1 MPNSCSAMAKRKHRP
16 VIAYSADLETTTKED
31 DCRVWVWGI
40 SVIGSDDTF
49 EWGKDVASLCERL
62 SFDESNNIVY
72 FHNLKF
78 DGRFIIDYLLN
89 QGYRHVDDTPTAG
102 EFTSLIS
109 NMGMFYTITVKW
121 ADGTKTEFRDS
132 LKKLPFSVAEVARAF
147 DQDQGKGEI
156 DYHKDRPVGYE
167 PTAEEIEYL
176 RLDVLIIARALAEQ
190 FDEGMK
196 ALTVGS
202 DALKEYKSLVFSK
215 TFRKQFPVL
224 DIDTDT
230 EVRRAYRGGYT
241 YADERHLQRETR
253 SGIVLDV
260 NSLYPSVMM
269 NRILPF
275 GKPLR
280 RRGLPEIDEDYPLSI
295 FTVTFTAKLKPE
307 HLPCIQIKNASQFS
321 PTEYLREIV
330 EPTTLTVTNVDWDL
344 YNEHYDIE
352 VLSYDNG
359 FVFQARKGM
368 FDTYINKWMNVKEN
382 SDGGRRTIAK
392 LHLNSLYGK
401 LATNPTVQSKYPVLE
416 DGLVKLKLSPVEMR
430 DPIYTP
436 AGVFITAWARDLTIR
451 AAQANYDTFAYA
463 DTDSL
468 HLLRDDIPD
477 GIDVHPT
484 RMGAWDHEYSFRR
497 AFYIRAKAY
506 LEEKHDGTKV
516 NRVAGMPTD
525 VSRKLDI
532 DTIHDGQIVDGK
544 KVPKVVPGGV
554 VLVDT
559 PYKVKF

>member
-1 MPNSCSAMAKRKHRP
+1 MTKRKHRP

-102 EFTSLIS
+102 EFTTLIS

-121 ADGTKTEFRDS
+121 TDGTKTEFRDS

-156 DYHKDRPVGYE
+156 DYHKDRPIGYE
-167 PTAEEIEYL
+167 PTADEIEYL

-280 RRGLPEIDEDYPLSI
+280 RRGLPETSEDYPLSI
-295 FTVTFTAKLKPE
+295 FTVTFTAKLKPK

-330 EPTTLTVTNVDWDL
+330 EPTTLTVTNVDWEL

-401 LATNPTVQSKYPVLE
+401 LATNPTVQSKHPVLE
-416 DGLVKLKLSPVEMR
+416 DGLVKLKLSPAEIR
-430 DPIYTP
+430 DPVYTP

-484 RMGAWDHEYSFRR
+484 RIGAWDHEYSFRR

-559 PYKVKF
+559 PYRVKF

>member
-1 MPNSCSAMAKRKHRP
+1 MAKRKHRP

-40 SVIGSDDTF
+40 SVIGSDETF
-49 EWGKDVASLCERL
+49 EWGKDVDSLCERL
-62 SFDESNNIVY
+62 SHDESNNIVY

-102 EFTSLIS
+102 EFTTLIS

-121 ADGTKTEFRDS
+121 ADGVKTEFRDS
-132 LKKLPFSVAEVARAF
+132 RKKLPFSVADVARAF

-241 YADERHLQRETR
+241 YADERHIQRETR

-295 FTVTFTAKLKPE
+295 FTVTFTAKLKPD

-330 EPTTLTVTNVDWDL
+330 EPTTLTVTSVDWDL

-401 LATNPTVQSKYPVLE
+401 LATNPTVQSKHPVLE
-416 DGLVKLKLSPVEMR
+416 DGLVKLKLSPAEIR
-430 DPIYTP
+430 DPVYTP

-484 RMGAWDHEYSFRR
+484 RIGAWDHEYSFRR

-532 DTIHDGQIVDGK
+532 DTVHDGQIVEGK

>member
-1 MPNSCSAMAKRKHRP
+1 MSRKQSTT
-16 VIAYSADLETTTKED
+16 IAYAADFETTTTAD
-31 DCRVWVWGI
+31 DCRVWVWGA
-40 SVIGSDDTF
+40 SVIGIDESFEYGLDIDDF
-49 EWGKDVASLCERL
+49 VDRF
-62 SFDESNNIVY
+62 SFDTANIVY

-78 DGRFIIDYLLN
+78 DGVFIIDWLLN
-89 QGYRHVDDTPTAG
+89 NEYRHVEDTPTAG
-102 EFTSLIS
+102 QFTSLIS
-109 NMGMFYTITVKW
+109 DMGKFYSITVKW
-121 ADGTKTEFRDS
+121 KNGNKTEFRDS
-132 LKKLPFSVAEVARAF
+132 LKKLPFSVAEVAKAF
-147 DQDQGKGEI
+147 GQPQGKGEI
-156 DYHKDRPVGYE
+156 DYHKYRPVGYL
-167 PTAEEIEYL
+167 PTTDEIEYL
-176 RLDVLIIARALAEQ
+176 RLDVLIIARALQDQ
-190 FDEGMK
+190 FSEGMK
-196 ALTVGS
+196 ALTIGS

-224 DIDTDT
+224 DLTTDE
-230 EVRRAYRGGYT
+230 EVRKAYRGGYT

-260 NSLYPSVMM
+260 NSLYPHIMM
-269 NRILPF
+269 DKLIPF
-275 GKPLR
+275 GRPLR
-280 RRGLPEIDEDYPLSI
+280 RRGLPVTDADYPLSI
-295 FTVTFTAKLKPE
+295 FTVTFTAKLKPN

-321 PTEYLREIV
+321 PTEYLKNIDD
-330 EPTTLTVTNVDWDL
+330 PTTLTVTNVDWEL
-344 YNEHYDIE
+344 FNEHYDID

-359 FVFQARKGM
+359 FVFQARRGM

-401 LATNPTVQSKYPVLE
+401 LATNPRVQSKRPVLE
-416 DGLVKLKLSPVEMR
+416 DGKVKLKLSPEDMR
-430 DPIYTP
+430 DPVYTP

-477 GIDVHPT
+477 EIDVHKT
-484 RMGAWDHEYSFRR
+484 RIGAWDHEYSFRR

-516 NRVAGMPTD
+516 NRVAGMPVA
-525 VSRKLDI
+525 VSKQLSI
-532 DTIHDGQIVDGK
+532 DTVHDGQVVDGK
-544 KVPKVVPGGV
+544 KVPRIVPGGV